1 MNGIEKIIG
10 RIESDTRS
18 EIDALGART
27 DEQVKAIGE
36 GYERVAQQAYF
47 TTCSNGK
54 KAAETQLARMASADS
69 LEAKKALLAQKQ
81 ALLDETFA
89 RALDKLCALP
99 EQEQCSLLIKLAV
112 EGSTTGREELVF
124 SAPDRARYGKKVVIA
139 ANEALEKAGKTANLT
154 LSESSRDIRGGLFVK
169 NGNIENNCSFEMIL
183 RLLREQLAAET
194 AKLLFE

>member
-18 EIDALGART
+18 ELDALGART
-27 DEQVKAIGE
+27 DEQVKSITE
-36 GYERVAQQAYF
+36 GYEHVAQQAYF

-54 KAAETQLARMASADS
+54 KAAETRLARMASADS
-69 LEAKKALLAQKQ
+69 LAAKQALLATKQ
-81 ALLDETFA
+81 AVLDETFA

-99 EQEQCSLLIKLAV
+99 EQEQCDLLVKLAV

-154 LSESSRDIRGGLFVK
+154 LSELSRDMRGGLYVK

>member
-18 EIDALGART
+18 ELDALSART
-27 DEQVKAIGE
+27 DEQVKSISE
-36 GYERVAQQAYF
+36 GYAYVAQQAYF

-54 KAAETQLARMASADS
+54 KAAETRLARMASADS
-69 LEAKKALLAQKQ
+69 LAAKQALLATKQ

-89 RALDKLCALP
+89 CALDKLCALP
-99 EQEQCSLLIKLAV
+99 EQEQCDLLVKLAV
-112 EGSTTGREELVF
+112 DGCTTGREELVF

-154 LSESSRDIRGGLFVK
+154 LSESSRDMCGVVYVK

>member
-18 EIDALGART
+18 QIDALGART
-27 DEQVKAIGE
+27 DEQVKSITE

-54 KAAETQLARMASADS
+54 RAAETQLSRMASADS
-69 LEAKKALLAQKQ
+69 LAAKKALLAEKQ
-81 ALLDETFA
+81 QLLDQTFG

-99 EQEQCSLLIKLAV
+99 EQQQLDLLVKLAV

-139 ANEALEKAGKTANLT
+139 ANEALEKAGKTACLT
-154 LSESSRDIRGGLFVK
+154 LSELSRDIRGGLYVK

>member
-18 EIDALGART
+18 QIDALGART
-27 DEQVKAIGE
+27 DEQVKSITE
-36 GYERVAQQAYF
+36 SYERVAQQAYF

-54 KAAETQLARMASADS
+54 KAAETQLSRMASADS
-69 LEAKKALLAQKQ
+69 LAAKKALLAEKQ
-81 ALLDETFA
+81 QLLDQTFG

-99 EQEQCSLLIKLAV
+99 EQQQLALLVKLAV

-139 ANEALEKAGKTANLT
+139 ANEALEKAGKTVCLT
-154 LSESSRDIRGGLFVK
+154 LSELSRDIRGGLYVK